1 MKKIFSLIL
10 CFSLLLSSCSLPK
23 QKEKTSTEE
32 ETAVLTK
39 KEDEEMSPEVDF
51 GVFSVLVYADSFSGC
66 APDSVITFE
75 NNQFIADTDTK
86 KRVVA
91 KLLSVDFLVDGD
103 DPFSFFDEQYS
114 ASVNTVELS
123 LNGFPA
129 KKYHMQTVSDG
140 AVSVF
145 SNTIYYCI
153 QLDSR
158 MVTFAY
164 YPILGFGGLHT
175 EDIETVLDT
184 IRPNWVE
191 NPETE
196 NGID

>member
-1 MKKIFSLIL
+1 MIKKLLAVLFLL
-10 CFSLLLSSCSLPK
+10 LLLSSCSLPELK
-23 QKEKTSTEE
+23 RKTSIEE
-32 ETAVLTK
+32 ETAVLTE
-39 KEDEEMSPEVDF
+39 KEDEKMPPDVDF
-51 GVFSVLVYADSFSGC
+51 GVFSVTVCGDSFAGC

-86 KRVVA
+86 KRVIA
-91 KLLSVDFLVDGD
+91 ELLSVDYLVDSK
-103 DPFSFFDEQYS
+103 DPFSSFDEQYS
-114 ASVNTVELS
+114 ASVNTAELS

-191 NPETE
+191 KSETE